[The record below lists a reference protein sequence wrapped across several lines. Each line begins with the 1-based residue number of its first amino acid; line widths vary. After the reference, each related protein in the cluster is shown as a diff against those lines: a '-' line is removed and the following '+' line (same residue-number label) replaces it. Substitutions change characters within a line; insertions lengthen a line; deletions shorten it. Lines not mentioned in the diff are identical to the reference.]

1 MLEAVLTA
9 VNLAIFTVCF
19 TVGTAK
25 AVAARSDRDT
35 TLRITASVLLCASVV
50 YLLSAPAVYRLVGT
64 AAGSPSLPSLL
75 VSIAILVCVG
85 HAHALT
91 FLWHPRRRSSH
102 ALRRAV
108 AVWAPMYGSAI
119 AAMAVLF
126 WWADL
131 SGPARPLSFA
141 TSYAH
146 VPAAFALQMVYL
158 AALVLGIVATVRQC
172 RGPDGVIA
180 LPGRPDLAESLRLFA
195 LAVGLDLAYVAC
207 TATAVIAAAHG
218 DHALDFLAAVG
229 SVASS
234 TSALVASY
242 GLAKPALAARA
253 AERAD
258 HEALLALWETVTAP
272 DVYGA
277 AAPSMTWWNRRYA
290 LSDLLAEILDATYSL
305 RPWMSTAPAEAV
317 TTLARSRPDATDLDV
332 KALQTAAVIQY
343 ARQRRDDLS
352 SSALPE
358 PLGPDEAPREDTP
371 PTLERARQVRIAMH
385 LSHPLVAEALKRLA

>member
-9 VNLAIFTVCF
+9 VNLAIFAVCF

-25 AVAARSDRDT
+25 AAAARSDRDT
-35 TLRITASVLLCASVV
+35 TLQITASVLLCASVV
-50 YLLSAPAVYRLVGT
+50 YLLSTPAVYRLVGA

-75 VSIAILVCVG
+75 VSIAILACVG

-91 FLWHPRRRSSH
+91 FLWHPRRRSPH
-102 ALRRAV
+102 ALRRAM
-108 AVWAPMYGSAI
+108 AVWAPMYGLAI
-119 AAMAVLF
+119 ATMTVLF

-146 VPAAFALQMVYL
+146 VPAAFALEMVYL
-158 AALVLGIVATVRQC
+158 GALVVGIVATVRQC

-207 TATAVIAAAHG
+207 TATAVITAARG
-218 DHALDFLAAVG
+218 EHALDFLTAVG

-234 TSALVASY
+234 ISALVASY

-258 HEALLALWETVTAP
+258 HETLLALWETVTAP
-272 DVYGA
+272 DAHGSAV
-277 AAPSMTWWNRRYA
+277 PSMTWWNRRYA
-290 LSDLLAEILDATYSL
+290 LADLLAEILDATYSL
-305 RPWMSTAPAEAV
+305 RPWMSAAPAEAV
-317 TTLARSRPDATDLDV
+317 TALARSHPDANGLDV
-332 KALQTAAVIQY
+332 KALQTAAMIHH
-343 ARQRRDDLS
+343 ARQRRDDS
-352 SSALPE
+352 NASELPA
-358 PLGPDEAPREDTP
+358 PLGPNEAPREDTP
-371 PTLERARQVRIAMH
+371 PALERARQVRIAVH